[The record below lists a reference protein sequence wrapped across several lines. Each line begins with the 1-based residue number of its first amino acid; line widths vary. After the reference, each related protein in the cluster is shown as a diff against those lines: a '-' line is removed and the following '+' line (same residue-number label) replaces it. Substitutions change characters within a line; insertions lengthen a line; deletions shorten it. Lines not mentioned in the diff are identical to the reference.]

1 MRRWRARLVT
11 VASGAVAL
19 LAVGAAVA
27 AASHDAAAQGA
38 PVKPPSAPGS
48 QAPPATRTIRESP
61 FVACDGDTVMGID
74 IRSRTAAATGL
85 VRDARALTA
94 RILHAPHVPTRPRVI
109 TAYLRLA
116 VGGICT
122 ERDRRES
129 ERLLRAQPFIAFAA
143 VRAVRVAPRQVRLTV
158 DVVDEMRLM
167 GGVGVNRG
175 TLSSLMLGTQDYQ
188 GRGLALS
195 VHGERG
201 FAYRSGYGMD
211 VAQYG
216 LFGWPAF
223 VALEAQRRAVD
234 GQVVRLEVSWPYLT
248 DLQRRAFHASLGLTS
263 GYTGLRRSIGD
274 DVSLYVRRTSYD
286 IGWVTRLR
294 RTGGRG
300 TVALVGGALLGED
313 VRTSPGFVIVS
324 DSGLVE
330 GPDNPYL
337 FPAFATTR
345 IAAIGGLRALRFV
358 TVNGFDALTAEQD
371 MGVGVQVNLLAGSS
385 VFTPAHE
392 GDVFLAGDLYAGI
405 GGPASF
411 FMARALAEARGIR
424 RTHRW
429 DGVVVSGRLSWY
441 RNLAGVHTHLASVD
455 FSGLQRLVFPAQLT
469 FSDAEGG
476 LPGFGGSSDAGSQRI
491 VARVEER
498 HLVRTFGSRADAA
511 VGVFLT
517 AGRLLA
523 GDVPFGRTTPIRAA
537 AGISLFSASPG
548 GKRTFRADV
557 AFALNAAPGDSRFEI
572 RVSST
577 DRTRLLWK
585 EPNDVARVR
594 TGAVPASLMK
604 W

>member
-1 MRRWRARLVT
+1 MDGMVSPRRARARRT
-11 VASGAVAL
+11 VLTLFALAVAR
-19 LAVGAAVA
+19 G
-27 AASHDAAAQGA
+27 AAAQGA
-38 PVKPPSAPGS
+38 PVRTPIAPGR
-48 QAPPATRTIRESP
+48 ALPPATRPLRESP
-61 FVACDGDTVMGID
+61 AFVACDGDTVMGID
-74 IRSRTAAATGL
+74 IRSRAAAATGL

-94 RILHAPHVPTRPRVI
+94 RVLHAPHVPTRPRVI

-116 VGGICT
+116 VGSVCT

-129 ERLLRAQPFIAFAA
+129 ERLLRAQPFIASAA

-167 GGVGVNRG
+167 GGVGVSRG
-175 TLSSLMLGTQDYQ
+175 TLSSLLLGTQDYQ

-223 VALEAQRRAVD
+223 VALEAHRRAVD
-234 GQVVRLEVSWPYLT
+234 GQQVRLEVSWPYLT
-248 DLQRRAFHASLGLTS
+248 DLQRRAFHTSLGLTS
-263 GYTGLRRSIGD
+263 GYTGLRRPIGE

-300 TVALVGGALLGED
+300 TVALVGAALLGED

-324 DSGLVE
+324 DSGLMA
-330 GPDNPYL
+330 GPANPYP

-358 TVNGFDALTAEQD
+358 TVRGFDALTAEQD

-385 VFTPAHE
+385 ILTPAHE
-392 GDVFLAGDLYAGI
+392 GDVFLAGDLYAGM

-411 FMARALAEARGIR
+411 VMARALAEARGVK

-429 DGVVVSGRLSWY
+429 DGMVVSGRLSWY
-441 RNLAGVHTHLASVD
+441 RNLTGVHAHLASLD
-455 FSGLQRLVFPAQLT
+455 MAGLQHLAFPAQLT
-469 FSDAEGG
+469 FGDAEGG
-476 LPGFGGSSDAGSQRI
+476 LPGFGGSSDAGGQRV

-523 GDVPFGRTTPIRAA
+523 GDVPFGRTTPVRAA
-537 AGISLFSASPG
+537 AGITLLGASPG

-557 AFALNAAPGDSRFEI
+557 AFPLNAAPGDSRFEI

-585 EPNDVARVR
+585 EPNDVARAR

>member
-1 MRRWRARLVT
+1 MSARRAR
-11 VASGAVAL
+11 ARRAVLAL
-19 LAVGAAVA
+19 LALA
-27 AASHDAAAQGA
+27 AARGAAAQGA
-38 PVKPPSAPGS
+38 PVTPRSPQGRGEL
-48 QAPPATRTIRESP
+48 PATRTLREAP
-61 FVACDGDTVMGID
+61 AFVACDGDTVMAID
-74 IRSRTAAATGL
+74 IRSRAPAATGL

-94 RILHAPHVPTRPRVI
+94 RVLHAPHVPTRSKVI
-109 TAYLRLA
+109 AAYLRLV
-116 VGGICT
+116 VGSICT
-122 ERDRRES
+122 ELDRRES
-129 ERLLRAQPFIAFAA
+129 ERLLRAQPFIASAA
-143 VRAVRVAPRQVRLTV
+143 VRAVRVAPRQVNLTV

-167 GGVGVNRG
+167 AGIGVSRG
-175 TLSSLMLGTQDYQ
+175 SLSSLLLGTQDFQ

-201 FAYRSGYGMD
+201 FAYRSGYGMN

-216 LFGWPAF
+216 LFGRPAV
-223 VALEAQRRAVD
+223 VALELQHRAVD
-234 GQVVRLEVSWPYLT
+234 GQLVQVELSWPYLT

-263 GYTGLRRSIGD
+263 GYTGLRRPLGD

-294 RTGGRG
+294 RTSGRG

-324 DSGLVE
+324 DTGLVE

-345 IAAIGGLRALRFV
+345 LAAIGGLRALRFV
-358 TVNGFDALTAEQD
+358 TVSGFDALTAEQD
-371 MGVGVQVNLLAGSS
+371 MGVGVQVNVLAGRS
-385 VFTPAHE
+385 VLTPAHE
-392 GDVFLAGDLYAGI
+392 GDVFLAGDLYAGM

-411 FMARALAEARGIR
+411 VMARALAEARGVK

-441 RNLAGVHTHLASVD
+441 RNLTGVHAHLASVD
-455 FSGLQRLVFPAQLT
+455 MAALQHLVFPAQLT
-469 FSDAEGG
+469 FGDAEGG
-476 LPGFGGSSDAGSQRI
+476 LPGFGGSSDAGSQR
-491 VARVEER
+491 VVVRVEER
-498 HLVRTFGSRADAA
+498 RLVHTFGTRADAA

-523 GDVPFGRTTPIRAA
+523 GDVPFGRTTPLRTA
-537 AGISLFSASPG
+537 AGITLLGASPG
-548 GKRTFRADV
+548 GKRTFRADF
-557 AFALNAAPGDSRFEI
+557 AFALNAARGDSRFEL

-577 DRTRLLWK
+577 DRTRLLWR
-585 EPNDVARVR
+585 EPADVARVR

>member
-1 MRRWRARLVT
+1 MIGMVSSRLSRARRT
-11 VASGAVAL
+11 VLALVAL
-19 LAVGAAVA
+19 LAARG
-27 AASHDAAAQGA
+27 AAAQGA
-38 PVKPPSAPGS
+38 PVTTTAPQDRGVPPV
-48 QAPPATRTIRESP
+48 TRTMRATPAI
-61 FVACDGDTVMGID
+61 VACDGDTVMGID
-74 IRSRTAAATGL
+74 IRSRATASTGL

-94 RILHAPHVPTRPRVI
+94 RVLHAPHEPTRPGI
-109 TAYLRLA
+109 IAAYLRLS
-116 VGGICT
+116 VGGVCT
-122 ERDRRES
+122 ERDRLES
-129 ERLLRAQPFIAFAA
+129 ERLLRAQPFIASAA

-158 DVVDEMRLM
+158 DVVDELRLM
-167 GGVGVNRG
+167 GGVGVSRG
-175 TLSSLMLGTQDYQ
+175 TLSSLLFGNQDYQ

-201 FAYRSGYGMD
+201 FAYRSGFGTS
-211 VAQYG
+211 VVQYG
-216 LFGWPAF
+216 LFGRPAL

-234 GQVVRLEVSWPYLT
+234 GQLVRLELSRPYLT
-248 DLQRRAFHASLGLTS
+248 DLQRRAFHTSLGVTS
-263 GYTGLRRSIGD
+263 GYTGLRRPVGD

-294 RTGGRG
+294 RTSGRG

-324 DSGLVE
+324 DTGLVE
-330 GPDNPYL
+330 GPANPFL

-345 IAAIGGLRALRFV
+345 IAAIGGLRALRFI
-358 TVNGFDALTAEQD
+358 TVSGFDALTAEQD

-392 GDVFLAGDLYAGI
+392 GDVFVAGDVYAGF

-411 FMARALAEARGIR
+411 VMARALAEARGVK

-441 RNLAGVHTHLASVD
+441 RNLSGMHAHLASVD
-455 FSGLQRLVFPAQLT
+455 MAGVQHLVFPAQLT
-469 FSDAEGG
+469 FGDLEGG
-476 LPGFGGSSDAGSQRI
+476 LPGFGGTRDAGSQRV

-498 HLVRTFGSRADAA
+498 RLVHTFGARADAA

-523 GDVPFGRTTPIRAA
+523 GDVPFGQTTPVRAA
-537 AGISLFSASPG
+537 AGITLLGASPG
-548 GKRTFRADV
+548 GKRTLRADL
-557 AFALNAAPGDSRFEI
+557 AFPLNAAPGDPRFEL
-572 RVSST
+572 RVTST
-577 DRTRLLWK
+577 DRTRLLWR
-585 EPNDVARVR
+585 EPADVARTR